1 MIPKG
6 KRPPNRRALILAA
19 AADLFY
25 RDGYARVTMA
35 DVAAAVSVGP
45 SALYRHFT
53 SKSELLVQVVL
64 AGITPFEQALAGQ
77 DVVDRLAE
85 AALDQR
91 QLGVLWQREAR
102 HLPAADRRMLRHRL
116 RDSME
121 TYAQLVRGERSATQA
136 TFLALATFGMLT
148 SLSYHRLELPRDEC
162 VRLLAD
168 LVRAIADADVPQIGP
183 APPQINGLPAQSRRE
198 ALLSTAAVLFA
209 DNGYATASLRKIGA
223 SVDIAGP
230 SIYHHFDS
238 KLELLVAV
246 MNRGA
251 EWLRMDLVND
261 LAAAS
266 SPADALSRL
275 IRSYTGFALE
285 HRELVDVLVTE
296 VPQLPE
302 PDRHRA
308 RQLQHDYVSE
318 WVHLLRSQN
327 PELDDVRARIRV
339 QAVLAIV
346 NDIARTPRLRRAA
359 GIADAL
365 HAAGSAVL
373 NRPAIVGA

>member
-1 MIPKG
+1 MTTVAPAKG
-6 KRPPNRRALILAA
+6 KRPRNRRALILAA

-45 SALYRHFT
+45 SALYRHFRG
-53 SKSELLVQVVL
+53 KAELLVDVVV
-64 AGITPFEQALAGQ
+64 AGVEPFEQVEAGEDMLAKLA
-77 DVVDRLAE
+77 VVAVQ
-85 AALDQR
+85 QR
-91 QLGVLWQREAR
+91 QLGVLWQRETR

-116 RDSME
+116 RNGMAA
-121 TYAQLVRGERSATQA
+121 YARHLRANRDLSPTQA

-148 SLSYHRLELPRDEC
+148 SISYHRLELPHDEYA
-162 VRLLAD
+162 RLLTELGD
-168 LVRAIADADVPQIGP
+168 AIARTDLPDIGS
-183 APPQINGLPAQSRRE
+183 APRESTRLAARSRRE
-198 ALLSTAAVLFA
+198 ALLATAAVLFA
-209 DNGYATASLRKIGA
+209 DNGYATASLRDIGA
-223 SVDIAGP
+223 GVDIAGP

-251 EWLRMDLVND
+251 EWLRMDLARA

-266 SPADALSRL
+266 GAADALSQL
-275 IRSYTGFALE
+275 IRSYAGFALE

-296 VPQLPE
+296 VAHLPE
-302 PDRHRA
+302 PERHRA
-308 RQLQHDYVSE
+308 RQTQHDYVSE
-318 WVHLLRSQN
+318 WVHLVRSQN
-327 PELDDVRARIRV
+327 PALDDTCARIRV

-346 NDIARTPRLRRAA
+346 NDIARTPRLRHAD

-365 HAAGSAVL
+365 HAVGTAVL
-373 NRPAIVGA
+373 R